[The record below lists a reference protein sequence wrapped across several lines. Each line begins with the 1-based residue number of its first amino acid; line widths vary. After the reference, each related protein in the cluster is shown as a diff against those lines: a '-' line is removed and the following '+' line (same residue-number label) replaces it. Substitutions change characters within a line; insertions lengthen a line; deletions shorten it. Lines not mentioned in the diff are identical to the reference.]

1 MRKLLRKLPDELY
14 ISLMYW
20 KHFRRFP
27 NLKDP
32 KTFNEKLQWL
42 KLNNQKPEYTTM
54 VDKHLVKAY
63 VADMVGQEYIIP
75 TLGVWETADQID
87 FDALPNQFVLKW
99 NHDSGS
105 VIICKDKSTFDR
117 QAAVEKLS
125 GWQDHNGFWYGR
137 EWPYKNVQPRIIAEQ
152 FLEDMDE
159 LVEYKLFCFHGEV
172 KMVLV
177 CKGRAHSGE
186 RTNDFCDREL
196 NRLPFTSLNP
206 NSKGDLKVPKELP
219 DLIAFAE
226 KLSAGIPHVR
236 VDTYLADGKIY
247 FGELTFFHN
256 SGFCPFDPPHWD
268 RMVGDWIDISKV

>member
-1 MRKLLRKLPDELY
+1 MKKLLRCLPDNLY
-14 ISLMYW
+14 ISLVYW
-20 KHFRRFP
+20 KHFKKFP

-32 KTFNEKLQWL
+32 KTYNEKLQWL
-42 KLNNQKPEYTTM
+42 KLNNQKAEYTTM
-54 VDKHLVKAY
+54 VDKHLVKQY
-63 VADMVGQEYIIP
+63 VADKVGQQYIIP

-159 LVEYKLFCFHGEV
+159 LVEYKMFCFHGEV

-177 CKGRAHSGE
+177 CKGQAHSGE

-226 KLSAGIPHVR
+226 KLSEGMPHVR

-256 SGFCPFDPPHWD
+256 SGFCSFDPPHWD